1 MELSTSESGDPIPN
15 NDLQVVGVI
24 PKFEFPKNSVN
35 PNKDLGWMKRL
46 APVAKSHK
54 GPLVL
59 GIIVGTI
66 ALVLNVAVPAVAR
79 EAIDSTIDGSRNDV
93 TLWAI
98 ILVFVGF
105 GRFISGALYRIS
117 LFRVAWGVET
127 DLRALLYSHL
137 TKLSFSYFD
146 RTQSGQVISRANSD
160 IRSIQVLLAFGPL
173 IAMSIISFVLAF
185 GFMMTLHVRL
195 TLVALCTLPGVYF
208 FGQRLRHSVFPLTW
222 VSQARLAELAT
233 IVDENINGTRVVKSF
248 AAEEHQIGLL
258 QKAARH
264 IEWVNVQAIKERA
277 KYNPIIEALP
287 RVGMAIVLL
296 YGGLLAIN
304 DEVSIGTLFAFN
316 AYVIM
321 LQAPFR
327 MFGFLLLQAQ
337 RASASA
343 SRIFEVLDEEPA
355 IQDSPGAVRLPRI
368 NGEIVFKDVCFSY
381 QSRLSQ
387 FESGSFSKGSQILS
401 NLNLVISP
409 GETIAVVGKTGSGKS
424 TLARLLTRFYDVD
437 SGMISID
444 GKDIR
449 EIQLDSL
456 RHHIGVVFDEPFL
469 FSTSI
474 GENISYG
481 NPKAS
486 NSEIIAAAKSA
497 QAYEFIDELS
507 DGFETIVGERGYTL
521 SGGQRQRIA
530 LARSLLEK
538 PSILILDDATSA
550 IDIQVES
557 LIHDS
562 LKQHLDG
569 RTTLLIAQRISTIAL
584 ADRVVLLD
592 EGRIVDEGTHS
603 YLLENSLLY
612 ASILAEAATSSSKGF
627 E

>member
-15 NDLQVVGVI
+15 NDLQVVGVT

-401 NLNLVISP
+401 NLNLVVSP

>member
-1 MELSTSESGDPIPN
+1 
-15 NDLQVVGVI
+15 
-24 PKFEFPKNSVN
+24 
-35 PNKDLGWMKRL
+35 MKRL

-248 AAEEHQIGLL
+248 AAEENQIGLL

>member
-1 MELSTSESGDPIPN
+1 
-15 NDLQVVGVI
+15 
-24 PKFEFPKNSVN
+24 
-35 PNKDLGWMKRL
+35 MKRL

-401 NLNLVISP
+401 NLNLVVSP

-592 EGRIVDEGTHS
+592 EGQIVDEGTHS

>member
-15 NDLQVVGVI
+15 NDLQVVGVT

-592 EGRIVDEGTHS
+592 EGQIVDEGTHS

>member
-1 MELSTSESGDPIPN
+1 
-15 NDLQVVGVI
+15 
-24 PKFEFPKNSVN
+24 
-35 PNKDLGWMKRL
+35 MKRL

-401 NLNLVISP
+401 NLNLVVSP

-444 GKDIR
+444 GTDIR

-603 YLLENSLLY
+603 YLLENNLLY

>member
-15 NDLQVVGVI
+15 NDLQVVGVT

-35 PNKDLGWMKRL
+35 PNKDLGWMRRL

-296 YGGLLAIN
+296 YGGLLAI
-304 DEVSIGTLFAFN
+304 DGEVSIGTLFAFN

-387 FESGSFSKGSQILS
+387 FESESFSKGSQILS

-603 YLLENSLLY
+603 YLLENNLLY

>member
-1 MELSTSESGDPIPN
+1 
-15 NDLQVVGVI
+15 
-24 PKFEFPKNSVN
+24 
-35 PNKDLGWMKRL
+35 MKRL